1 MKGKFKKMATT
12 WRGAVSAAAR
22 PAANQVLNDAVD
34 QHWEGVCRVLY
45 RLVGD
50 WDEAEDL
57 ALEVFYRL
65 HQRPPQD
72 FDKLRSWLYR
82 VATNLGYNAIRA
94 RKRRRRYEEEAGMFR
109 LEHGESVD
117 PAAEVERQQARARV
131 RRVLAG
137 MQKRPAQLLILR
149 YEGFSYAEIADV
161 LNVAPGSVGT
171 MLARAE
177 KTFERRY
184 RALEDEHETSE

>member
-12 WRGAVSAAAR
+12 WNGTISDAAGQL
-22 PAANQVLNDAVD
+22 ANSVLNDAVEA
-34 QHWEGVCRVLY
+34 HWAGVCRILY
-45 RLVGD
+45 RLMGD

-65 HQRPPQD
+65 HQRPPRD
-72 FDKLRSWLYR
+72 LDKLQSWLYR
-82 VATNLGYNAIRA
+82 VATNLGYNALRA
-94 RKRRRRYEEEAGMFR
+94 RKRRRRYEEEAGLFR
-109 LEHGESVD
+109 LEHSESVD
-117 PAAEVERQQARARV
+117 PAAEVERQQAQARV

-137 MQKRPAQLLILR
+137 MKKRPARLLMLR

-177 KTFERRY
+177 KAFERRY
-184 RALEDEHETSE
+184 RTLEDEHETSK

>member
-12 WRGAVSAAAR
+12 WNRAVSDAAGKPADHVLNGAVEE
-22 PAANQVLNDAVD
+22 
-34 QHWEGVCRVLY
+34 HWAGVCRVLY

-65 HQRPPQD
+65 HQRPPRD
-72 FDKLRSWLYR
+72 LDKLRSWLYR

-94 RKRRRRYEEEAGMFR
+94 RKRRRRYEEEAGVLR
-109 LEHGESVD
+109 LERGESVD
-117 PAAEVERQQARARV
+117 PAAEVERRQARARV

-137 MQKRPAQLLILR
+137 MKGRQARLLILR
-149 YEGFSYAEIADV
+149 YEGFTYAEIADV

-177 KTFERRY
+177 NAFERRY
-184 RALEDEHETSE
+184 RALEDGYETSE